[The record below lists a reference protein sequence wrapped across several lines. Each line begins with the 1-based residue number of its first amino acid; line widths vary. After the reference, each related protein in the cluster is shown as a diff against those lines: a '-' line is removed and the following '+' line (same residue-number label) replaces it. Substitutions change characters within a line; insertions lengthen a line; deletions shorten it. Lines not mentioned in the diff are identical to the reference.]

1 MNKIDIIKRLFFNY
15 TKKHINKIILSV
27 FFALLVAGST
37 SAIAY
42 LLDPAIKKIFI
53 EKDQALIIIIPIFI
67 IVAFAVKGFSLYVAK
82 VLMIGVSEEVRK
94 DLQCD
99 MLNNLVE
106 ADTKLIDGKHTGKFI
121 SNITNDV
128 SHITNL
134 ISTAVLNIFKDS
146 LTLIG
151 LLIVM
156 FFQNWKLSLVAL
168 IMIPLATFAA
178 RTLGKR
184 IGKVATEQMLRA
196 GILNTYLIELFKNHK
211 LIKIFQQE
219 KYEKIRAEKFIN
231 DVKEKTI
238 KIATVYVR
246 SSPIMETLTGI
257 MIAVLIFYS
266 GKLVLKNE
274 IDINNFFS
282 FLAAMMLAYQPVR
295 SLATLNITISQGLS
309 AAKRILP
316 VIDEKSELV
325 QNKDDSEIKVDTGN
339 IEFKN
344 VSFKYE
350 KKNEIDINNFF
361 SFLAAM
367 MLAYQPVRSLATL
380 NITISQGLSA
390 ATRIL
395 PIIDEKSELQENKN
409 STEIKVNAGDVE
421 FKNVSFKYEKERKNN
436 TLNSVNIKMLGGKMT
451 SIVGHSGAGK
461 STILNLIPRFYDA
474 ISGDIEIDNQSIYNC
489 TISSLR
495 KNISLVSQDTTLF
508 DDTIRNNIAYANLGA
523 SQKEIE
529 EAAKYSYASEFIE
542 KLPNKYETIIGE
554 NGTRLSGGEKQRL
567 SIARAMLKKSQIILL
582 DEATSSLDAETENK
596 IQDAINFLTK
606 DRTTIVIAHRL
617 STILNSD
624 KIYVIDAGTVVG
636 EGTHDQLLANSKVYK
651 NFYEKQIKKV

>member
-1 MNKIDIIKRLFFNY
+1 
-15 TKKHINKIILSV
+15 
-27 FFALLVAGST
+27 
-37 SAIAY
+37 
-42 LLDPAIKKIFI
+42 
-53 EKDQALIIIIPIFI
+53 
-67 IVAFAVKGFSLYVAK
+67 
-82 VLMIGVSEEVRK
+82 
-94 DLQCD
+94 
-99 MLNNLVE
+99 
-106 ADTKLIDGKHTGKFI
+106 
-121 SNITNDV
+121 
-128 SHITNL
+128 
-134 ISTAVLNIFKDS
+134 
-146 LTLIG
+146 
-151 LLIVM
+151 
-156 FFQNWKLSLVAL
+156 
-168 IMIPLATFAA
+168 
-178 RTLGKR
+178 
-184 IGKVATEQMLRA
+184 VATEQMLKA

-219 KYEKIRAEKFIN
+219 KYENKRAERFIN
-231 DVKEKTI
+231 DVKEKAI

-274 IDINNFFS
+274 IDVNNFFS

-309 AAKRILP
+309 AASRILP

-325 QNKDDSEIKVDTGN
+325 ENENDTQIEITSGN

-344 VSFKYE
+344 IFFKY
-350 KKNEIDINNFF
+350 D
-361 SFLAAM
+361 
-367 MLAYQPVRSLATL
+367 
-380 NITISQGLSA
+380 
-390 ATRIL
+390 
-395 PIIDEKSELQENKN
+395 NKN
-409 STEIKVNAGDVE
+409 GNSV
-421 FKNVSFKYEKERKNN
+421 
-436 TLNSVNIKMLGGKMT
+436 LNSVNIKMLGGKMT

-474 ISGDIEIDNQSIYNC
+474 ISGDIQIDNQSIYKC
-489 TISSLR
+489 TINSLR

-508 DDTIRNNIAYANLGA
+508 DDTIRNNIAYANLDA
-523 SQKEIE
+523 SEQEIE
-529 EAAKYSYASEFIE
+529 EAAKNSFAIEFIE

-624 KIYVIDAGTVVG
+624 KIYVIDAGKVVG
-636 EGTHDQLLANSKVYK
+636 EGTHDQLLADSKIYR

>member
-1 MNKIDIIKRLFFNY
+1 MKNIDVLKRLFFEY
-15 TKKHINKIILSV
+15 TKKHIKKIALSL

-37 SAIAY
+37 SSIAY
-42 LLDPAIKKIFI
+42 LLDPAIEKLFI
-53 EKDQALIIIIPIFI
+53 EKDQALILIIPILI
-67 IVAFAVKGFSLYVAK
+67 VVAFATKGLSLYFAK
-82 VLMIGVSEEVRK
+82 VLMIGVSAEVSK
-94 DLQCD
+94 NLQCD
-99 MLNNLVE
+99 MLDNLIS

-121 SNITNDV
+121 SFLTNDV

-134 ISTAVLNIFKDS
+134 ISTGVLNLFKDS

-151 LLIVM
+151 LLTVM
-156 FFQNWKLSLVAL
+156 FIQNWKLSLIAI
-168 IMIPLATFAA
+168 IMIPLASLAA

-184 IGKVATEQMLRA
+184 VGKVATEQMLKA

-219 KYEKIRAEKFIN
+219 KHENERADKFID
-231 DVKEKTI
+231 DVKEKSK

-257 MIAVLIFYS
+257 MIAILIFYS

-295 SLATLNITISQGLS
+295 SLATLNITIGQGLS
-309 AAKRILP
+309 AARRILP
-316 VIDEKSELV
+316 VIDEKSELIE
-325 QNKDDSEIKVDTGN
+325 NKGDLEIKINKGD

-344 VSFKYE
+344 IVFKYDEERE
-350 KKNEIDINNFF
+350 K
-361 SFLAAM
+361 
-367 MLAYQPVRSLATL
+367 
-380 NITISQGLSA
+380 
-390 ATRIL
+390 
-395 PIIDEKSELQENKN
+395 
-409 STEIKVNAGDVE
+409 
-421 FKNVSFKYEKERKNN
+421 N
-436 TLNSVNIKMLGGKMT
+436 TLNSVCLKILGGKMT

-474 ISGDIEIDNQSIYNC
+474 SSGDIEIDNQSIYES
-489 TISSLR
+489 TINSLR

-508 DDTIRNNIAYANLGA
+508 DDTIRNNIAYANLNA
-523 SQKEIE
+523 TQEEIE
-529 EAAKYSYASEFIE
+529 EAAKHSFASDFIE

-582 DEATSSLDAETENK
+582 DEATSSLDAATESK
-596 IQDAINFLTK
+596 IQEAINILTK
-606 DRTTIVIAHRL
+606 NRTTVVIAHRL

-624 KIYVIDAGTVVG
+624 KIYVIDSGKVVG
-636 EGTHDQLLANSKVYK
+636 EGTHDELLADSTIYK